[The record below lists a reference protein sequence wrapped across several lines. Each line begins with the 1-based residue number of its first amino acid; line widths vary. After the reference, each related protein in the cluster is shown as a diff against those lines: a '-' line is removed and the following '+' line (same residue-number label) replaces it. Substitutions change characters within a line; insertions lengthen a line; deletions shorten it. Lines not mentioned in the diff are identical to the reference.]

1 MKSLALARDKA
12 EVLGRLRAVR
22 PDSTRRWGRMTA
34 HQMVCHLSDAFRV
47 ALGLK
52 DASAVAVP
60 IPRVIVRWMALYL
73 PLPWPAGI
81 PTWPEIDPRRGGTSP
96 SSFAADVG
104 ALEELIERFT
114 ESAGSLHGRW
124 HFTLGPMSQAEWLRW
139 GYLHMDHHMRQFGA

>member
-12 EVLGRLRAVR
+12 EILGRLQTVR

-60 IPRVIVRWMALYL
+60 IPRAIVRWMALYL

-81 PTWPEIDPRRGGTSP
+81 PTWPEIDQRRGGTNP
-96 SSFAADVG
+96 ASFAADVA
-104 ALEELIERFT
+104 ALVELLERFT
-114 ESAGSLHGRW
+114 GSAATLHGRR
-124 HFTLGPMSQAEWLRW
+124 HSTLGPMSQAEWLRW